1 MVRALALQARGH
13 WFESISPDHIMIR
26 KRCMN
31 MKKSYNELEIY
42 AERKYII
49 HEHCGHRIRAFYWR
63 LKYKYYQKKSEQEF
77 NK

>member
-1 MVRALALQARGH
+1 
-13 WFESISPDHIMIR
+13 
-26 KRCMN
+26 MN